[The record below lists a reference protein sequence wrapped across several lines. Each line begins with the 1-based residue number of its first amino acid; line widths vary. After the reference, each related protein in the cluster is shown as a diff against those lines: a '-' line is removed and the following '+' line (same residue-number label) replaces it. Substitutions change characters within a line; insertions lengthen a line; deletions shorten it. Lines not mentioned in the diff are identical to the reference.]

1 MGKNAGETE
10 LNRKGGTTRDSFQHE
25 IPGLEYLAFLNRTLN
40 LREAGYNGKRR
51 TIRLI
56 SMGNCRRYWTQQG
69 KRDNQRLIPT
79 GNPRFTI
86 FGLSQQEKFK
96 VSWIQEEKKDN
107 QDSFWWEIS
116 AENLFHISMGNC
128 RSWIQWERENQGLL
142 STGNYK
148 FSNIKLEVVI
158 YRMIFLKCN
167 HKPESP
173 ESTLNF

>member
-1 MGKNAGETE
+1 MEKNAGETE
-10 LNRKGGTTRDSFQHE
+10 LNRKGGTTRDLFQHE

-51 TIRLI
+51 TIGLI
-56 SMGNCRRYWTQQG
+56 SMGNCRRCWTQQE

-107 QDSFWWEIS
+107 QDSF
-116 AENLFHISMGNC
+116 
-128 RSWIQWERENQGLL
+128 
-142 STGNYK
+142 
-148 FSNIKLEVVI
+148 
-158 YRMIFLKCN
+158 
-167 HKPESP
+167 
-173 ESTLNF
+173 